1 MAWVLYLIFRLGH
14 AYRLVKPSSTS
25 EAKGIVKKN
34 MNYDWYS
41 ELWLFHA
48 LNTGKALVVALA
60 NVLHYNLG
68 KKKWQFLLLIV
79 FYRAK
84 NKYIFELCLME
95 NDLAM
100 AKNRKTSVAGIS
112 GGYIT
117 LSLALCRT
125 HIPLI
130 RLFGDFKLVV
140 HPAVSRS

>member
-1 MAWVLYLIFRLGH
+1 M
-14 AYRLVKPSSTS
+14 
-25 EAKGIVKKN
+25 
-34 MNYDWYS
+34 
-41 ELWLFHA
+41 
-48 LNTGKALVVALA
+48 ALA